1 MKIGL
6 ARLALVAAVLC
17 SLAPISA
24 HAVVV
29 HPAPNPIVSSSPPGN
44 FTWSTNPGPFAG
56 SWFSNHANTPSGD
69 IGAENPSNVEQKLES
84 VQWLGVPLTFVS
96 GGSCGGP
103 GVVCTPSNKG
113 GTWTGSGTDATVFGV
128 HFGDNF
134 LAFLFSA
141 PVHVFSISGLPNGVS
156 NIYAFNLTATPLPAA
171 LWLMVSALAGW
182 LGLTRWARKGI

>member
-6 ARLALVAAVLC
+6 ARLALVAAMLC

-29 HPAPNPIVSSSPPGN
+29 HPAPNPINSAHPPGS
-44 FTWSTNPGPFAG
+44 FTWTATPGSFVD
-56 SWFSNHANTPSGD
+56 SWFTNDSNTDAGPQDPSKLVTRLATP
-69 IGAENPSNVEQKLES
+69 A
-84 VQWLGVPLTFVS
+84 WLGAPLTFVS

-103 GVVCTPSNKG
+103 GVVCTGSNNS
-113 GTWTGSGTDATVFGV
+113 GTWTGSGANAKVFGI
-128 HFGDNF
+128 HFGNNF

-171 LWLMVSALAGW
+171 LWLMASALAGW